1 MLRYAGQALMHE
13 INNDLFN
20 VTFPD
25 SPATKPNNATDG
37 LKMEM
42 YPGACLRII
51 KPTEKVT

>member
-1 MLRYAGQALMHE
+1 MHE
-13 INNDLFN
+13 INNELFN